1 MAKSNKKNASNKSR
15 RNFWERVWNVICW
28 PFRKITQAC
37 RWLWNWICGVNL
49 IGLLNCALLVA
60 IIVLFSMLI
69 MDFVRFS
76 KTCFFTH
83 NTPNVKTETDGD
95 NMALPQRVSEKN
107 SGVNVVSIKKA
118 EADFAKRHIAKQ
130 NDTFMGDVIIDTRA
144 GGRML
149 RSGAT
154 VRGNL
159 YLQDMNK
166 YVLPCNIK
174 IQGNLF
180 LRDIGILQF
189 CGKFSVSGN
198 IYVTPSSSFGPIPR
212 DAYVGGHVII

>member
-1 MAKSNKKNASNKSR
+1 MNKKKIKNTKK
-15 RNFWERVWNVICW
+15 RNFWTRIWNVICW
-28 PFRKITQAC
+28 PFRKIAQLC
-37 RWLWNWICGVNL
+37 KWFWNWVCNINF
-49 IGLLNCALLVA
+49 IGLLNTALLVV

-69 MDFVRFS
+69 MDFCRFS
-76 KTCFFTH
+76 KTNIFKSSETEITTH
-83 NTPNVKTETDGD
+83 NTTLQNNNKTT
-95 NMALPQRVSEKN
+95 
-107 SGVNVVSIKKA
+107 VNVTPVKKVDA
-118 EADFAKRHIAKQ
+118 VFAKKHIAKQ
-130 NDTFMGDVIIDTRA
+130 NNTLMGDTVINTRA

-149 RSGAT
+149 RSGMT

-166 YVLPCNIK
+166 YILPCNIK
-174 IQGNLF
+174 IHGNLF

-198 IYVTPSSSFGPIPR
+198 IYVTPTSSFGPIPR